1 LSVLKEGMIIP
12 INIENI
18 AFGGD
23 GVGRYQNQAVFVPY
37 TAPDDEVAVK
47 VTEVRKRHARGII
60 REIIRPSPQRIAPR
74 CPHFTQCGGCDYQ
87 HLSYPDQLAIKKAQV
102 GEIFRRIGCFP
113 DPPVAEVIPSPR
125 PFNYRG
131 KADFWVRQRNEHGS
145 GAVGFL
151 RRKSRDVVDVDHC
164 EIIVESLNQA
174 LRGLREQLRKSPAA
188 VMARQV
194 TAWSWGSEIGAD
206 IPAAAL
212 DDPVLK
218 EALLGQPLPPD
229 LFRPPPEDGHSI
241 TKKSLRNH
249 HFSEELFHANIH
261 AQRRGQGSMEILPI
275 SPLTKGGGGDS
286 QTNNGCSHSTIHPVF
301 CPVHANDNGDLAFC
315 GDVVPRIV
323 MDKIFLVPANG
334 FFQANLY
341 LVEQLVDTVV
351 AMCAL
356 TGRESVL
363 DAYCGSGLFSM
374 FLAPAAR
381 RIFGIELWERAA
393 TCARENLGRAGHENA
408 VFFSGDMRRSMER
421 EFINTRRPLDVLVID
436 PPRDGCKDIPFP
448 GKTFKPQRIVYVSC
462 HPATQARDCRY
473 FADHGY
479 TLQSLQ
485 PLDMFP
491 QTSHIEVA
499 ALLVLGNK

>member
-1 LSVLKEGMIIP
+1 MSIIDKVSVHKEGMIIP
-12 INIENI
+12 IVIKDI

-23 GVGRYQNQAVFVPY
+23 GVGRYQNQVIFVPY

-60 REIIRPSPQRIAPR
+60 HEIIRPSPLRITPR
-74 CPHFTQCGGCDYQ
+74 CSHFTRCGGCDYQ

-113 DPPVAEVIPSPR
+113 DPPVADVIPSPR
-125 PFNYRG
+125 PFSYRG
-131 KADFWVRQRNEHGS
+131 KADFWVRRRNEHGS
-145 GAVGFL
+145 EAVGFL
-151 RRKSRDVVDVDHC
+151 RRKSRDVVDIDRC
-164 EIIVESLNQA
+164 EIIAESLNQA
-174 LRGLREQLRKSPAA
+174 LRGFREQLRKFPVA
-188 VMARQV
+188 VMGRQI

-206 IPAAAL
+206 IPAAVL
-212 DDPVLK
+212 NDPVLK

-229 LFRPPPEDGHSI
+229 LFRPPSGDGHYEI
-241 TKKSLRNH
+241 IPDIRP
-249 HFSEELFHANIH
+249 FHANV
-261 AQRRGQGSMEILPI
+261 A
-275 SPLTKGGGGDS
+275 GD
-286 QTNNGCSHSTIHPVF
+286 P
-301 CPVHANDNGDLAFC
+301 AFC
-315 GDVVPRIV
+315 GDIIPRIV
-323 MDKIFLVPANG
+323 KGRMFLVPADG

-393 TCARENLGRAGHENA
+393 TCARENLERAGYENA
-408 VFFSGDMRRSMER
+408 VFFSGDMQRIMER
-421 EFINTRRPLDVLVID
+421 EFITARRPLDVLVID
-436 PPRDGCKDIPFP
+436 PPRDGCKDVLFP
-448 GKTFKPQRIVYVSC
+448 IKTLKPKRIIYVSC
-462 HPATQARDCRY
+462 HPATQARDCRF

-479 TLQSLQ
+479 ALQNLQ
-485 PLDMFP
+485 PSDMFP
-491 QTSHIEVA
+491 QTSHIEVV
-499 ALLVLGNK
+499 ALLVLEDK

>member
-1 LSVLKEGMIIP
+1 MSIDGKVAILRKGMIIP
-12 INIENI
+12 VTIENI

-23 GVGRYQNQAVFVPY
+23 GVGRYQNQVIFVPY
-37 TAPDDEVAVK
+37 AAPGDEVAVK
-47 VTEVRKRHARGII
+47 VTEVRKRHARGIVH
-60 REIIRPSPQRIAPR
+60 EILSPSPQRIAPR

-113 DPPVAEVIPSPR
+113 DPPVADVIPSPR

-131 KADFWVRQRNEHGS
+131 KADFWVRRGNEKGS

-151 RRKSRDVVDVDHC
+151 RRKSCDVVDVDHC
-164 EIIVESLNQA
+164 EIISYSLNQA
-174 LRGLREQLRKSPAA
+174 LRGLREQLRKSPVA
-188 VMARQV
+188 VMRRQV
-194 TAWSWGSEIGAD
+194 TAWSWEREIGAD
-206 IPAAAL
+206 IPAVTL
-212 DDPVLK
+212 DDP
-218 EALLGQPLPPD
+218 LLQRVMRSRPLPPD
-229 LFRPPPEDGHSI
+229 FFCNPTANNHSMENKPLHSGHLPVEPFCIPNEYGDYTILPDHRPI
-241 TKKSLRNH
+241 
-249 HFSEELFHANIH
+249 HAN
-261 AQRRGQGSMEILPI
+261 A
-275 SPLTKGGGGDS
+275 
-286 QTNNGCSHSTIHPVF
+286 
-301 CPVHANDNGDLAFC
+301 AGDLALC
-315 GDVVPRIV
+315 GDIIPRTV
-323 MDKIFLVPANG
+323 KGRMFLVPADG

-381 RIFGIELWERAA
+381 KIFGIELSEGAA
-393 TCARENLGRAGHENA
+393 TCARKNLERAGHENA
-408 VFFSGDMRRSMER
+408 VFFSGDMRMIMEK
-421 EFINTRRPLDVLVID
+421 EFITARRPFDVLVID
-436 PPRDGCKDIPFP
+436 PPRDGCKDIPIP
-448 GKTFKPQRIVYVSC
+448 GKTFKPKRIVYVSC

-491 QTSHIEVA
+491 QTSHIEVV
-499 ALLVLGNK
+499 ALLLSQER